1 MPISDEKNA
10 SELYFWFFPSTNPKA
25 EKEIVIW
32 CVEANMFAKSKVDYM
47 KVEWRARMQFT

>member
-32 CVEANMFAKSKVDYM
+32 CAEANMFANPRLTV
-47 KVEWRARMQFT
+47 